1 MYMHEDVLVIVPA
14 YNEAT
19 RIGAVLDAL
28 GDVFPNILVV
38 DDCSE
43 DDTREVVHRHGAR
56 IVSHPLNRGLGGALG
71 TGFAIARMEG
81 FEYAATCDAD
91 GQHTADDLERVV
103 APVIEGTADIVI
115 GSRFIERDGEM
126 PQVKTLGNSFLTTLT
141 NMLFGSRVTDSQSG
155 LRAMNRRAIEVM
167 DIYYDDYAVSSEII
181 KIAAQ
186 NHLTIEEVPIATL
199 YEDYHV
205 ERGTQVWHGTSIAPK
220 MVRAF
225 FRDLKR

>member
-1 MYMHEDVLVIVPA
+1 MHDDVLVIVPA

-19 RIGAVLDAL
+19 RIGPVLDTL
-28 GDVFPNILVV
+28 GDVFPNVLVV

-43 DDTREVVHRHGAR
+43 DNTREVVRRHGAR

-71 TGFAIARMEG
+71 TGFTIARMEG

-91 GQHTADDLERVV
+91 GQHTANDLESVV
-103 APVIEGTADIVI
+103 KPILKGEADVVI
-115 GSRFIERDGEM
+115 GSRFIECDGEM
-126 PQVKTLGNSFLTTLT
+126 PQVKTLGNSFLTALT
-141 NMLFGSRVTDSQSG
+141 NVLFGSSVTDSQSG

-181 KIAAQ
+181 KLAAQ
-186 NHLTIEEVPIATL
+186 NHLTIKEVPIATL

-205 ERGTQVWHGTSIAPK
+205 ERGTQVWHGTSIATK

-225 FRDLKR
+225 LRELKR